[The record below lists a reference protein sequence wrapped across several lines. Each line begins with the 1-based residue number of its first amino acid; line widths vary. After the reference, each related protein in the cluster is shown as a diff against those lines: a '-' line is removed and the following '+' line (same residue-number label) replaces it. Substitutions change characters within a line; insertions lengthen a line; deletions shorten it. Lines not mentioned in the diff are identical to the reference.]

1 MISVFSSY
9 EDLESFAL
17 ANGMNP
23 TAVHRAQAYRLYCE
37 CELPRREVAD
47 ITGYAKSYLSK
58 MKNNLSEYADLAV
71 TLFGEVDSVPENK
84 VCEIVVEIPAI
95 RTVIRRHGGVE
106 IPMNFLPG
114 CGDDVPGQNTV
125 YLIKFYTD
133 DRETPVFSKIGT
145 TERTVEKRLRDEIAY
160 YRKRGFDIRS
170 TDICKIV
177 DCGTGKPERLESF
190 LRSVFMGKYGEAWH
204 KNDRFFGIDIPI
216 DYFCQTCDLM
226 DAIIWK

>member
-9 EDLESFAL
+9 EDLENFAL
-17 ANGMNP
+17 ANGMSRKD
-23 TAVHRAQAYRLYCE
+23 VHRAQACRLYCDYE
-37 CELPRREVAD
+37 MTRKEVAD
-47 ITGYAKSYLSK
+47 ITGYAESTLSS
-58 MKNNLSEYADLAV
+58 MKKTLPEYADLAV
-71 TLFGEVDSVPENK
+71 VLFGKMESIFKDE
-84 VCEIVVEIPAI
+84 VCEIAVDVPAV
-95 RTVIRRHGGVE
+95 RTVIRRHGGVK

-114 CGDDVPGQNTV
+114 CGDDVPGQKTV

-133 DRETPVFSKIGT
+133 NREIPVFSKIGT

-190 LRSVFMGKYGEAWH
+190 LRSVFMGKYGEAWR